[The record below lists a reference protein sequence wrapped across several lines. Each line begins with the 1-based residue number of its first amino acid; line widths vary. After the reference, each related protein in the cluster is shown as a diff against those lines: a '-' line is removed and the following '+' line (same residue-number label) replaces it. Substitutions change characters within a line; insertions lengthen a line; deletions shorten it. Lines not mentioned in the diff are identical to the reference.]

1 MSTAG
6 FPVSNDTQI
15 ITDIVLGSI
24 AARWIAAG
32 LQLVMLKAFIEPA
45 AIWAGRSPYQWLD
58 RLLNDRL
65 PNLK

>member
-6 FPVSNDTQI
+6 SPVSDDTRLI
-15 ITDIVLGSI
+15 IDVVMGSI
-24 AARWIAAG
+24 AARWIAMG
-32 LQLVMLKAFIEPA
+32 FQLVLLKAFIEPL